1 MDWSSLPNDE
11 VIEEVARALRER
23 GIDVF
28 IVNDSSE
35 ARRLVLNLIP
45 EGSEVYTMTSVTLEQ
60 TGLYGELDESGRYVS
75 IRKLVASINDPV
87 ERRAARRKYSSAK
100 YVVGSVHAVTQ
111 EGQLVIA
118 SQSGSQLAPYA
129 YTAENVILVVGAQK
143 IVRNLDEA
151 LRRIREYVV
160 PLEDERSRRA
170 YGTGTGLNKL
180 LIIER
185 EVVRGRIKVIL
196 VKEVLGF

>member
-160 PLEDERSRRA
+160 PLEDERSRRT